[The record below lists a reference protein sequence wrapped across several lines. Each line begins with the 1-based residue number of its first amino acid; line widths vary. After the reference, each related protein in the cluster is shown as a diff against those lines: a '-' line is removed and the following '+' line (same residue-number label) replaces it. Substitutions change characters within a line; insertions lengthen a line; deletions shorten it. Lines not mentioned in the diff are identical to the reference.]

1 MEYIRPYRRIV
12 AFRSLAVAAVA
23 AAVLALMRQYIP
35 AVALIAGAMICL
47 ASMLSIAG
55 SFDRLMKAGK
65 GYMPFLSLETIVR
78 VLLAGGAPFIIVG
91 RGPWLGYFTYL
102 AGFVATLAVAIL
114 VYRQQV
120 VYGRD
125 DPAA

>member
-1 MEYIRPYRRIV
+1 MEYIRPYRGMV
-12 AFRSLAVAAVA
+12 AFRSLTVAAVA
-23 AAVLALMRQYIP
+23 AAVLGAWRQYIP

-78 VLLAGGAPFIIVG
+78 VLLVGAAPFVIVG

-120 VYGRD
+120 VYRRD
-125 DPAA
+125 DTAT